1 MDWGRSSRRL
11 VAVTAMAVAA
21 LTASTI
27 GAAGASDSQQVL
39 ARNLIGPLQIA
50 VSARGVLVGQS
61 FGGTLSV
68 VGQDK
73 SVTNLLQGQALD
85 GVAWQPGGGA
95 YFTYTDFG
103 AADSQNVAQSEI
115 RLLDRAGA
123 VHTIA
128 DLRAY
133 EEANNPDAGN
143 VYGLQDLDP
152 DCASQLPRRGPFL
165 PYNGLLDSHPY
176 AIATIGSTAYVADAG
191 GNDILAVEADGSIR
205 TVAVLPPQ
213 GLVITADAA
222 AANHLPDCVVGK
234 TFNFEP
240 VPTDVE
246 FGVDGLYV
254 TTLPGGPEGPALG
267 ARGSVYK
274 LNRISG
280 RPRLIA
286 TGFAGATN
294 LAIRPNGDIFV
305 AELFG
310 NQVSRIVHGH
320 GVPFVSLS
328 KPAAVEYWSGSLY
341 IAARATGPHGKIF
354 KIKV

>member
-1 MDWGRSSRRL
+1 MAL
-11 VAVTAMAVAA
+11 AAM
-21 LTASTI
+21 TASTI
-27 GAAGASDSQQVL
+27 GAAGASGSQTVL
-39 ARNLIGPLQIA
+39 TRNLIGPLQIA

-68 VGQDK
+68 VGHDG
-73 SVTNLLQGQALD
+73 SVSNLLEGQALD

-95 YFTYTDFG
+95 LFTYTDFA
-103 AADSQNVAQSEI
+103 AADSQNVAQSEL
-115 RLLDRAGA
+115 RMLDGHGA
-123 VHTIA
+123 VHTVA

-133 EEANNPDAGN
+133 EEANNPDAHN
-143 VYGLQDLDP
+143 AYGFRNLDP
-152 DCASQLPRRGPFL
+152 KCEASLPPNAGL
-165 PYNGLLDSHPY
+165 TPYNGLLDSHPY

-213 GLVITADAA
+213 PLVVTADAA
-222 AANHLPDCVVGK
+222 TASHLPKCVVGK

-246 FGVDGLYV
+246 FGVDGVYV

-274 LNRISG
+274 INRISG

-294 LAIRPNGDIFV
+294 LAIRPNGDMFV

-310 NQVSRIVHGH
+310 NQVSRVVHGH
-320 GVPFVSLS
+320 PVPFVSLS

-341 IAARATGPHGKIF
+341 IAARATGPHGKIV
-354 KIKV
+354 KIKL